1 MKRRYRIRTDKNS
14 VLVGIEHNLTDAVR
28 KAVNYSKRK
37 GYKVEVYVV
46 GDGTV
51 VAQYNVDKGWYSD
64 RFKG

>member
-28 KAVNYSKRK
+28 KAVELSKRR

-64 RFKG
+64 RFNG